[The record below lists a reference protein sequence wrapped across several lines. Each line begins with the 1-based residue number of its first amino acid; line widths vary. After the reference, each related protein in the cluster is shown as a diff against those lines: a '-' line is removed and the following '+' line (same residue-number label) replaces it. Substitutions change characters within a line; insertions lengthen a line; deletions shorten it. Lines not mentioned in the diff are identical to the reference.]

1 MDSILIIIVAVIF
14 SAFFSGME
22 IAFISANRLRIEL
35 DKKQGAFGSRLA
47 SMFIRNPGQ
56 FISTMLVGNNI
67 ALVVFGLIFSRLL
80 TPFLITLTG
89 SDAAVVII
97 QTLLATLLILMFAE
111 FLPKN
116 LFILSPNLLLR
127 NLGVP
132 ALLFY
137 YLFYPVARITLWISN
152 FFIRIITGKG
162 KYNEENENVVFSRSE
177 LNYFVNLVGTS
188 DTETEA
194 ETRDMRIFRN
204 ALEFPNVKLR
214 ECMVPR
220 TEIVAIDVNANIAEL
235 KQKFIDTG
243 YSKIPVFENSIDN
256 IIGYFELKD
265 LYKNPSEIASCV
277 RKLAIV
283 PETMAANKL
292 LKIFVEDKRNV
303 ALVVDEFGG
312 TSGMVTIEDVLEEI
326 VGDIEDEHDNYDFT
340 EKITGPGE
348 YLLSGRLD
356 IDYLNERYSLD
367 LPERDDYETLAGL
380 IFYHHGSIP
389 NMNDTIRIGNTVI
402 KVLKVTSTRLELVS
416 LKVGK

>member
-1 MDSILIIIVAVIF
+1 MDSILVIIVAVIF

-35 DKKQGAFGSRLA
+35 DKKQGAFGGRIA
-47 SMFIRNPGQ
+47 SMFVRNPGQ

-67 ALVVFGLIFSRLL
+67 SLVVFGLVFSRLL
-80 TPFLITLTG
+80 FPHLISLTG

-97 QTLLATLLILMFAE
+97 QTLLSTLLILLVAE

-132 ALLFY
+132 AVLFY
-137 YLFYPVARITLWISN
+137 YLFYPPARVTLSISN
-152 FFIRIITGKG
+152 FFIRIFTGKG

-177 LNYFVNLVGTS
+177 LNHFINMVGTN

-214 ECMVPR
+214 ECMIPR
-220 TEIVAIDVNANIAEL
+220 TEIVAIDVNANISDL

-356 IDYLNERYSLD
+356 IDYLNERYSLN

-416 LKVGK
+416 LKVQN